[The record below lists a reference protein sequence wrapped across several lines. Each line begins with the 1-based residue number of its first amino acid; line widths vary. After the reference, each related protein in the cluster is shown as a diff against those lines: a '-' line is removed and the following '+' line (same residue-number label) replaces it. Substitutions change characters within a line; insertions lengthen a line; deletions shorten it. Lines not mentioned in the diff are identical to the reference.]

1 MEKRNGAVRDAKQFQ
16 QLGVGIS
23 GGVETLVLGLR
34 LWFEQQVANGVT
46 AVAVSVDPKNAH
58 NPSSRAKCLG
68 ALKAAATKTPAM
80 WPLVVAWHTKT
91 FRRNPI

>member
-1 MEKRNGAVRDAKQFQ
+1 MLE
-16 QLGVGIS
+16 
-23 GGVETLVLGLR
+23 LGL
-34 LWFEQQVANGVT
+34 WFGQQVANGVT

-80 WPLVVAWHTKT
+80 WPLAVPWHAMTSQKSLNYVRDT
-91 FRRNPI
+91 PVPSDWGFLS